1 MFLVSR
7 LRNDVGVE
15 QQCVELKRF
24 KTSSYDQIPKALQK
38 ELSLEVRIGEDISV
52 CQCNN
57 V

>member
-38 ELSLEVRIGEDISV
+38 ELSLEVRIGEDISA
-52 CQCNN
+52 C
-57 V
+57 